1 MKGPVIYLED
11 RQIEQ
16 GAEIAAPLVG
26 GQLGVPP
33 LPELALHSLL
43 GLELHEP
50 APVRP
55 NQVLRRIGSAEGGD
69 GLLEGASSPQLRTNL
84 LEHLVGVAFVT
95 EGTTRAQGRGLR
107 IEPHEPPLNPEVEAD
122 ALPRSALEPTDLS
135 DLARHLQ
142 HETMPSCELR
152 CKCYHRRGPRD
163 HGAFRP
169 W

>member
-1 MKGPVIYLED
+1 MSRTAGMKGGGFYD
-11 RQIEQ
+11 AHSNEQ
-16 GAEIAAPLVG
+16 RAAIDAFLPWLKSAVADLPFDSEAGAPIT
-26 GQLGVPP
+26 
-33 LPELALHSLL
+33 LL
-43 GLELHEP
+43 D
-50 APVRP
+50 
-55 NQVLRRIGSAEGGD
+55 IGSAEGGD
-69 GLLEGASSPQLRTNL
+69 GLLEGAASPQLRTDL

-95 EGTTRAQGRGLR
+95 KGTTCAKGRGLR
-107 IEPHEPPLNPEVEAD
+107 IEPHEPSLNPEVEAD

-152 CKCYHRRGPRD
+152 RKCCHRRGPRD